1 MQYNPEEYETVKS
14 RKERFYKDNKDGR
27 ITVKLLTVENIMD
40 YAVFE
45 ARVYLNAED
54 QKNDC
59 PRGVG
64 YATEIRDKEL
74 STSNQG
80 KKYESVNYTSWTE
93 NSEES
98 AVGRALDNAGYSGN
112 KKCSREEMD
121 KANRMSKI
129 TSPSPL
135 KQTKTDEVVREPIK
149 NTDGDCEVCGATLE
163 FKTGTTK
170 DGKKYQGYFCPNSK
184 VGEKHTVTNFK
195 YI

>member
-112 KKCSREEMD
+112 KKCSREEME

-135 KQTKTDEVVREPIK
+135 KQTETGLVVK
-149 NTDGDCEVCGATLE
+149 CSVCGETMVE
-163 FKTGTTK
+163 KEGVNK
-170 DGKKYQGYFCPNSK
+170 EGKKWHGYFCHNSTK
-184 VGEKHTVTNFK
+184 EINHPPRF
-195 YI
+195 I

>member
-129 TSPSPL
+129 TSPNPL
-135 KQTKTDEVVREPIK
+135 KQTEIVKPTTDTTNTMEVRC
-149 NTDGDCEVCGATLE
+149 GVCNSLMVH
-163 FKTGTTK
+163 KTGVSKSTGK
-170 DGKKYQGYFCPNSK
+170 PYDGWFCPK
-184 VGEKHTVTNFK
+184 DDPKGVRHTPRF
-195 YI
+195 I